1 MSFFMT
7 EDQKLI
13 VQSVHEFCTSA
24 STQAM
29 AAEEKKAGTFP
40 RKYWKAAAEQ
50 GYIGAYLP
58 EEYGGGGY
66 DLTTFFLIAEEMM
79 KCGAP
84 IMGALAGQ
92 YLGSLAIL
100 YWGDDDVK
108 KRYLPGVCSGDIVLC
123 GAMTDPSGMG
133 NFAEWNFTQEQVDG
147 GWKVFCN
154 KVMVTNA
161 ENCDVAVVFGPPA
174 KGHHLPTVAYVVDKS
189 LEGVE
194 IGAQE
199 PKILGGY
206 SDWCGLTLNN
216 VVVPESN
223 RLTGDK
229 INYVGTSFLFLAMEA
244 MVTGYGA
251 FKSAMEY
258 CTTRTRYGKPL
269 TALQSVSHHIADM
282 VIANEASR
290 AIIYT
295 ATRLWDEGREEECYR
310 MCLIAKAFVTEHAG
324 KSLHD
329 AAVLHGGAGYAAK
342 TGIGYMW
349 INSLCMEIAEMPPD
363 VHRDWIMETYGIQP
377 GWKDGQD

>member
-7 EDQKLI
+7 EDQRLI
-13 VQSVHEFCTSA
+13 VQSVHEFCTSP
-24 STQAM
+24 TMQKM
-29 AAEEKKAGTFP
+29 AAEEKAAGTFP
-40 RKYWKAAAEQ
+40 RRYWKACAEQ
-50 GYIGAYLP
+50 GYLGAYLP

-92 YLGSLAIL
+92 YLGSLAIQ
-100 YWGDDDVK
+100 YWGTDEAK
-108 KRYLPGVCSGDIVLC
+108 KNYLPGVCSGDIVLA

-133 NFAEWNFTQEQVDG
+133 NFPEWNFSQEKVDG
-147 GWKVFCN
+147 GWKISCA

-161 ENCDVAVVFGPPA
+161 ENCDVAIIFAPPSE
-174 KGHHLPTVAYVVDKS
+174 GYHLPRSAYVVDKKS
-189 LEGVE
+189 AGVE
-194 IGAQE
+194 VSAQE

-206 SDWCGLTLNN
+206 SDWCGLTLTD
-216 VVVPESN
+216 VVVPDENKLSGP
-223 RLTGDK
+223 TCDFM
-229 INYVGTSFLFLAMEA
+229 GTSFLFLAMEA

-251 FKSAMEY
+251 FKSAMDY
-258 CTTRTRYGKPL
+258 CTTRTRYNRPL
-269 TALQSVSHHIADM
+269 VALQSVSHR
-282 VIANEASR
+282 IANMAIANTVSR
-290 AIIYT
+290 ALVYT
-295 ATRLWDEGREEECYR
+295 ATRMWDEGRAEECYR
-310 MCLIAKAFVTEHAG
+310 TCLMAKAYVTENAG

-363 VHRDWIMETYGIQP
+363 VHRDWIMETYGVQP
-377 GWKDGQD
+377 GWKNGQD